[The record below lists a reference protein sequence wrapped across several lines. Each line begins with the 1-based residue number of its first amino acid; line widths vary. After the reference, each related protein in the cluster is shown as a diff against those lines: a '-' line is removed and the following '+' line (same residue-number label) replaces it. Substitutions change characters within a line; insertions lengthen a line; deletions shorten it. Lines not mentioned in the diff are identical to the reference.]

1 MRWTLL
7 KNFLSIRKQLQ
18 AKKIFI
24 PILWPAVFK
33 LCDENELEYDMAK
46 NILPLPV
53 DQRYKKTDMDY
64 IIKQIGS
71 VKII

>member
-46 NILPLPV
+46 NI
-53 DQRYKKTDMDY
+53 
-64 IIKQIGS
+64 
-71 VKII
+71 